1 MFGLSSPPPLPQ
13 RKLPATN
20 CKRSSALKVS
30 TKFKKII
37 QTVKA
42 FLTGFFNES
51 TIHGVKYF
59 AKSELTAIEK
69 IGLESVDKYY
79 TKSTVVGLERNY
91 YYWNTTMP
99 SVTICP
105 LARLNRRLFDDY
117 TRRENVSDSEA
128 KVLFNF
134 LETLANTTYS
144 NIDYLVGNEEIDRLL
159 DRLQIQPENYMKLI
173 YNLTGDDTLRFVAD
187 ISSFMDKIHTI
198 SGDLIIGTRQILT
211 EYGLCYM
218 TNTMLSDKY
227 SSRYMVEGILP
238 DKDIQTSPSHINVKK
253 CSYFENDVNYNV
265 LGFDTSP
272 INVFLHSPFD
282 VMKADQNL
290 GYTGESLQLR
300 VTSTE
305 IVTEDEFE
313 FGADVKR
320 RKCRFQHENNLTH
333 FPIFTRNL
341 CQQECRL
348 NLVFKVCKC
357 IPHFYAKSV
366 SNPKPVCDYKTL
378 KNCLGQHK
386 DYFVKLYRTDKET
399 NKRIMAE
406 CYCYQNCVDSMVS
419 IRTKYIMANTNA
431 LVGGTSLLFDMVD
444 LPKERLIRRIIFS
457 FEDLLGNKNELQTEV
472 INY

>member
-1 MFGLSSPPPLPQ
+1 
-13 RKLPATN
+13 
-20 CKRSSALKVS
+20 
-30 TKFKKII
+30 
-37 QTVKA
+37 
-42 FLTGFFNES
+42 
-51 TIHGVKYF
+51 
-59 AKSELTAIEK
+59 
-69 IGLESVDKYY
+69 
-79 TKSTVVGLERNY
+79 
-91 YYWNTTMP
+91 MP

-117 TRRENVSDSEA
+117 TRRENISDSEG

-144 NIDYLVGNEEIDRLL
+144 NIDYLVGNDEVDRLL
-159 DRLQIQPENYMKLI
+159 DRLHIQPENYMHLI

-187 ISSFMDKIHTI
+187 ISNFMDKIHTI
-198 SGDLIIGTRQILT
+198 SGNLIIGTRQTLT

-238 DKDIQTSPSHINVKK
+238 DKDIQTSPSYINVKK

-348 NLVFKVCKC
+348 NLVFK
-357 IPHFYAKSV
+357 
-366 SNPKPVCDYKTL
+366 
-378 KNCLGQHK
+378 
-386 DYFVKLYRTDKET
+386 
-399 NKRIMAE
+399 
-406 CYCYQNCVDSMVS
+406 
-419 IRTKYIMANTNA
+419 IMANTNA

-444 LPKERLIRRIIFS
+444 LPKERLVRRIIFS
-457 FEDLLGNKNELQTEV
+457 FEDLLGNKNELQIEV

>member
-1 MFGLSSPPPLPQ
+1 MFGLLSPPLPQ
-13 RKLPATN
+13 RKLSPTN
-20 CKRSSALKVS
+20 CKESSALKVS
-30 TKFKKII
+30 TKLKKII
-37 QTVKA
+37 QTVNA
-42 FLTGFFNES
+42 FLTGFLNES
-51 TIHGVKYF
+51 TIHGVKYV
-59 AKSELTAIEK
+59 AKSELTSIEK
-69 IGLESVDKYY
+69 FMWLLLVTISMYFSITIGLQSVDKYY

-105 LARLNRRLFDDY
+105 LVRLNRKLFDNY
-117 TRRENVSDSEA
+117 TRRENISDSDA
-128 KVLFNF
+128 KILFNF

-144 NIDYLVGNEEIDRLL
+144 NIDYLVGNVEIDRLL
-159 DRLQIQPENYMKLI
+159 DRLQIKPENYMQLI
-173 YNLTGDDTLRFVAD
+173 YNLTGDNTLRFVAD
-187 ISSFMDKIHTI
+187 IPSFMDKIHTI
-198 SGDLIIGTRQILT
+198 SGEFIIGTRQILT

-218 TNTMLSDKY
+218 TNSMLSDKY
-227 SSRYMVEGILP
+227 SSRYMVEGKLP
-238 DKDIQTSPSHINVKK
+238 DKDIQTSPSHISVKK

-265 LGFDTSP
+265 LGFDMSP

-300 VTSTE
+300 VTSME
-305 IVTEDEFE
+305 IVTEDKFE
-313 FGADVKR
+313 FGADIKR
-320 RKCRFQHENNLTH
+320 RKCRFQHESNLTH

-348 NLVFKVCKC
+348 SLVFKVCKC

-366 SNPKPVCDYKTL
+366 SHPKPVCDYKTL

-386 DYFVKLYRTDKET
+386 DYFIKLYRTEKET

-419 IRTKYIMANTNA
+419 IRTKH
-431 LVGGTSLLFDMVD
+431 VRFPFLLP
-444 LPKERLIRRIIFS
+444 LS
-457 FEDLLGNKNELQTEV
+457 
-472 INY
+472 